1 MRIAIVTE
9 TFYPATDGICT
20 RLANF
25 VVGLRD
31 LGHQVIVISPDLGIK
46 DYQGIPVY
54 TIDSI
59 NLPLYGT
66 RKWGKPSRQVKGI
79 LQAFKPDV
87 IHAVNPISL
96 AVAGIYY
103 GNQLGIPVM
112 ASYHTHLPE
121 YLDHYRLGLLKPA
134 LWDYIRYWHQQVDL
148 NITVSEA
155 LKLELENQN
164 IPVKGV
170 IPRGISI
177 DQRDPKFFDESL
189 YKQLTFNE
197 LGNKLLVYVGR
208 LAAEKDL
215 HHLRRIFDYRDD
227 ICLAFVGDGPQ
238 REELEAIFR
247 GTKTTF
253 LGFKRGEDLAKCFAT
268 GDAFIFPS
276 TSETFGLVISEAMA
290 SGQAVIAA
298 ASQPTLEQI
307 EPFVTGLVYES
318 GNTAQMM
325 KMINYLDDRDMMDKL
340 GHQARLEAEQY
351 TWDKA
356 TQRLL
361 GFYQET
367 IDISCHKESHPGRI
381 KLLENILS

>member
-1 MRIAIVTE
+1 M
-9 TFYPATDGICT
+9 
-20 RLANF
+20 
-25 VVGLRD
+25 
-31 LGHQVIVISPDLGIK
+31 
-46 DYQGIPVY
+46 
-54 TIDSI
+54 
-59 NLPLYGT
+59 
-66 RKWGKPSRQVKGI
+66 
-79 LQAFKPDV
+79 
-87 IHAVNPISL
+87 
-96 AVAGIYY
+96 
-103 GNQLGIPVM
+103 
-112 ASYHTHLPE
+112 
-121 YLDHYRLGLLKPA
+121 
-134 LWDYIRYWHQQVDL
+134 
-148 NITVSEA
+148 
-155 LKLELENQN
+155 
-164 IPVKGV
+164 
-170 IPRGISI
+170 
-177 DQRDPKFFDESL
+177 
-189 YKQLTFNE
+189 
-197 LGNKLLVYVGR
+197 
-208 LAAEKDL
+208 
-215 HHLRRIFDYRDD
+215 
-227 ICLAFVGDGPQ
+227 GDGPQ